1 MKLFKRQSKSLDLGL
16 PPEVQAYSQAER
28 RERMGMA
35 WLVGIVSLIV
45 SLLILTA
52 LYFGGVWLYRK
63 ATGNDKTNTDTSQP
77 VKEDKPSDSDQ
88 DKPKVTP
95 APAPAPSAQTP
106 SISDGGAQTD
116 TPVQAPAT
124 QPATGDDSESLV
136 RTGPD
141 EDL

>member
-1 MKLFKRQSKSLDLGL
+1 MKLFNRKSKSLDLGL
-16 PPEVQAYSQAER
+16 PPEVQAYSEAER

-63 ATGNDKTNTDTSQP
+63 ATGNDKTKTDTSQP
-77 VKEDKPSDSDQ
+77 VKEDKPRDSDQ
-88 DKPKVTP
+88 DKPKTQPV
-95 APAPAPSAQTP
+95 PAPSG
-106 SISDGGAQTD
+106 SSSVGSGGAQTD
-116 TPVQAPAT
+116 IPVQAPTT
-124 QPATGDDSESLV
+124 QPSTGDDSESLV

-141 EDL
+141 VDL

>member
-1 MKLFKRQSKSLDLGL
+1 MKLFNRKSKSLDLGL
-16 PPEVQAYSQAER
+16 PPEVQAYSEAER

-63 ATGNDKTNTDTSQP
+63 ATGNDKPNTESSQP
-77 VKEDKPSDSDQ
+77 VKEDKPRDSAQ

-95 APAPAPSAQTP
+95 APAPSGT
-106 SISDGGAQTD
+106 SSVGSNGAQTD
-116 TPVQAPAT
+116 TPVQAPTT